1 MKRRLSPLLAVTYL
15 IICTTLTL
23 AKGAAGADD
32 SLEEIELNIERISE
46 LGNTQVLLSTISRL
60 ALALNDC
67 GVDVRG
73 LKELQRVMLT
83 SDDAKCMDGSQA
95 G

>member
-1 MKRRLSPLLAVTYL
+1 MRRKWSLLLSAACL
-15 IICTTLTL
+15 IGSVTLTL
-23 AKGAAGADD
+23 ANPAAGTDEN
-32 SLEEIELNIERISE
+32 LEEIELNIERISE

-83 SDDAKCMDGSQA
+83 SNDAKCMDGSPA

>member
-1 MKRRLSPLLAVTYL
+1 MLKLSPLLCL
-15 IICTTLTL
+15 SL
-23 AKGAAGADD
+23 ALLVSLAAAAAAGAD
-32 SLEEIELNIERISE
+32 LEEIELNIEKISE
-46 LGNTQVLLSTISRL
+46 LGNSQVLLSTISRL

-73 LKELQRVMLT
+73 LKELQRVML
-83 SDDAKCMDGSQA
+83 SGEDNSAKCMDGSPA